1 MVLSKPTLP
10 LPSVH
15 RFRYSSVF
23 HDGKMTP
30 IRATLKEVWNHL
42 SWLDLLSAFLV
53 IAGSALQLL
62 NFNAGPSNF
71 LKYLAVLAALYL
83 LVRFIGWW
91 RSRLLWSLRNRL
103 IVAYLFIAFVPILL
117 ILTLVFLAGRILYSQ
132 LGAYLLHEDI
142 QQRIEMIE
150 DISEHIAVAHQALP
164 PGVTQEE
171 SERILAAQYRAVHDR
186 DLPGLAI
193 TFSSDS
199 SLLRKLDQSGKKSFA
214 GLLQQADELS
224 LTSLKV
230 IPDRK
235 GERVVTVRV
244 PVTPV
249 FLATI
254 APDLGAIQLN
264 LMEHYTSGKEPVYSS
279 GVEQYRVAKP
289 IPAHNRGLQ
298 PAAFWMDTPVNV
310 VSSFDSVFVGKDGK
324 VDPLRPVLAVFNARP
339 SKLNGRIFASFGEL
353 RLFYL
358 FGFILAAVVFLLIE
372 AAAFV
377 TGFVLTRR
385 ITRAIADLYRAT
397 QYVKSGDF
405 SHRVPIEH
413 HDQLG
418 ELGQSF
424 NEMTGSISGLI
435 EEQNKR
441 QRLENEISIAR
452 EVQNQLFP
460 STLPSVPGVEIEAIC
475 KAARSVSG
483 DYYDFIQ
490 LSPTHVAIAIADISG
505 KGISA
510 ALLMASL
517 QAALRSQM
525 LTDGTERLCT
535 AELVA
540 RLNKH
545 LVRNTGD
552 DRFATFFIAVYDSA
566 TRTLRYT
573 NAGHL
578 PSFLVCHGKSERLDK
593 GGMVLGVLEDYGYE
607 EGSIVVG
614 PDALLIGYSDGLVEP
629 ENVYGEEFG
638 IRRLEESAVRLH
650 GAAPLMVAESLMAA
664 AEEWAGTPEQ
674 ADDMT
679 VIVARLR

>member
-1 MVLSKPTLP
+1 MKRLLA
-10 LPSVH
+10 
-15 RFRYSSVF
+15 R
-23 HDGKMTP
+23 
-30 IRATLKEVWNHL
+30 LKEIRGRL
-42 SWLDLLSAFLV
+42 SWLDLTATGIAAAGFLV
-53 IAGSALQLL
+53 ELL
-62 NFNAGPSNF
+62 GINGGPFSF
-71 LKYLAVLAALYL
+71 LKFLAVLAGAYL
-83 LVRFIGWW
+83 FVRLIGSW
-91 RSRLLWSLRNRL
+91 RSKLLWSLRNRL
-103 IVAYLFIAFVPILL
+103 IVAYLFIAVVPILL
-117 ILTLVFLAGRILYSQ
+117 IVALVGIAGRILYSQ

-142 QQRIEMIE
+142 RQRIDMIK
-150 DISEHIAVAHQALP
+150 DISEHIAVAHGTLP
-164 PGVTQEE
+164 AGIVRED
-171 SERILAAQYRAVHDR
+171 SERILASQSHAVHDNE
-186 DLPGLAI
+186 LPGLSI
-193 TFSSDS
+193 SFSEDS
-199 SLLRKLDQSGKKSFA
+199 SLLRKISAPGQKYFA
-214 GLLQQADELS
+214 GLLQQGTALYLIS
-224 LTSLKV
+224 LRA
-230 IPDRK
+230 IPDRQ
-235 GERVVTVRV
+235 GDRVITLRV
-244 PVTPV
+244 PVNED
-249 FLATI
+249 FLATV

-264 LMEHYTSGKEPVYSS
+264 LMERYTGGTQQGVIYSS
-279 GVEQYRVAKP
+279 GTEQYRVA
-289 IPAHNRGLQ
+289 NRIVARNRALQ
-298 PAAFWMDTPVNV
+298 GAAFWIDTPVNV
-310 VSSFDSVFVGKDGK
+310 VSSLNSVFIAKDGK
-324 VDPLRPVLAVFNARP
+324 VEMPVLAVFNARP
-339 SKLNGRIFASFGEL
+339 SKLNSRIFASFGEL

-358 FGFILAAVVFLLIE
+358 ILFIVAGVVFLLIE
-372 AAAFV
+372 AAALV
-377 TGFVLTRR
+377 TGIVLTRR
-385 ITRAIADLYRAT
+385 ITKAVAELYGAT
-397 QYVKSGDF
+397 QFVQRGDF
-405 SHRVPIEH
+405 SHRVQIEH
-413 HDQLG
+413 RDQLG
-418 ELGQSF
+418 ELGESF
-424 NEMTGSISGLI
+424 NQMTGSISTLI

-525 LTDGTERLCT
+525 LTEGSEHLST

-545 LVRNTGD
+545 LVRNTAD

-578 PSFLVCHGKSERLDK
+578 PSFLICNGSAHLLDK
-593 GGMVLGVLEDYGYE
+593 GGMVLGVVDDYVYEQGSLE
-607 EGSIVVG
+607 VA
-614 PDALLIGYSDGLVEP
+614 PDSLLIGYSDGLVEP

-638 IRRLEESAVRLH
+638 IPRLKEAAVRVH

-679 VIVARLR
+679 VLVARLR

>member
-1 MVLSKPTLP
+1 
-10 LPSVH
+10 
-15 RFRYSSVF
+15 
-23 HDGKMTP
+23 MTP
-30 IRATLKEVWNHL
+30 IRATLKEVWHNL
-42 SWLDLLSAFLV
+42 TWLDLLSTFV
-53 IAGSALQLL
+53 VSAGLTLQLL
-62 NFNAGPSNF
+62 SFNAGPSNF

-83 LVRFIGWW
+83 VVRFIGWW

-117 ILTLVFLAGRILYSQ
+117 IVTLVFFAGRILYSQ

-142 QQRIEMIE
+142 QERIEVIA
-150 DISEHIAVAHQALP
+150 DLSEHIAVGHQTLP
-164 PGVTQEE
+164 PGITRDE
-171 SERILAAQYRAVHDR
+171 SERILAAQSHTVYDR
-186 DLPGLAI
+186 DLPGLSI
-193 TFSSDS
+193 SFSSDA
-199 SLLRKLDQSGKKSFA
+199 SLLRKITSPGKGSFA
-214 GLLQQADELS
+214 GLLQLGDELS
-224 LTSLKV
+224 LTSLRI
-230 IPDRK
+230 IPDRQ
-235 GERVVTVRV
+235 GERVVILRV
-244 PVTPV
+244 PVTSKSD
-249 FLATI
+249 FLTTI

-264 LMEHYTSGKEPVYSS
+264 LMEHYTGGGAQQSVIYSS
-279 GVEQYRVAKP
+279 GGEQYRVAGR
-289 IPAHNRGLQ
+289 IVARNRGLQ

-310 VSSFDSVFVGKDGK
+310 VSSFDSVFVGKDGRA
-324 VDPLRPVLAVFNARP
+324 DLLRPVLAVFNARP
-339 SKLNGRIFASFGEL
+339 SKLNARIFASFGEL
-353 RLFYL
+353 RLSYL
-358 FGFILAAVVFLLIE
+358 ILFILAGIAFLLIE
-372 AAAFV
+372 VAALI
-377 TGFVLTRR
+377 TGIVLTRR
-385 ITRAIADLYRAT
+385 ITKAISDLYRGT
-397 QYVKSGDF
+397 QYVQSGDF

-413 HDQLG
+413 RDQLG

-525 LTDGTERLCT
+525 LTDGTERLST

-593 GGMVLGVLEDYGYE
+593 GGMVLGVVEDYGYE

-614 PDALLIGYSDGLVEP
+614 SDSLLIGYSDGLVEP

-638 IRRLEESAVRLH
+638 IRRLEETSVRLQ